1 MEGGSYVKFRKA
13 VQSSPSARKIPTA
26 NQARFAAF
34 RIKSIGLVQG
44 DGGVGES
51 LSLILKSPL
60 AESITPAV
68 DVLNWVKGV
77 VAEQIRVAITD
88 VPGGGRPALFPP
100 AKIRPFPSTL
110 MLPFALTLASSLSIT
125 QIWPGGDTPRTT
137 FGFTVTGG
145 PVTQAAGAAGQ
156 PATDETGMTPMPPL
170 NLMLPSSAT
179 AELGETVC
187 KTNVQTIA
195 PTVNKH
201 YFAE

>member
-1 MEGGSYVKFRKA
+1 
-13 VQSSPSARKIPTA
+13 
-26 NQARFAAF
+26 
-34 RIKSIGLVQG
+34 VQG

-60 AESITPAV
+60 GESITPAV

-125 QIWPGGDTPRTT
+125 QIWPGGETPRTK

-145 PVTQAAGAAGQ
+145 PVTQAAALLGNQ
-156 PATDETGMTPMPPL
+156 P
-170 NLMLPSSAT
+170 
-179 AELGETVC
+179 
-187 KTNVQTIA
+187 QT
-195 PTVNKH
+195 KRG
-201 YFAE
+201 